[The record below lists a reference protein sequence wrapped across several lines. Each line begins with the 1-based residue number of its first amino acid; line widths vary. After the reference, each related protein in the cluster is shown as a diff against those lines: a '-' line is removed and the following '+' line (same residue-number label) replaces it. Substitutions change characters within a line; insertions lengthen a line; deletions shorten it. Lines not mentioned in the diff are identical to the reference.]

1 MKLDSI
7 SLQIGSAI
15 IELCAAQT
23 VSHQTDLTVT
33 SVYVFR
39 GLWRKVEGG
48 LEVDV
53 VHRQPKFKCCY
64 LDRLRNWVDS
74 GLSQIRGS
82 S

>member
-53 VHRQPKFKCCY
+53 VHRQPKVQV
-64 LDRLRNWVDS
+64 LLLRPSQNRVDS
-74 GLSQIRGS
+74 GLSQFRGS